1 MKLTDAEIRAMK
13 RFASSMADHIPPC
26 PWNPFPLDSEWGR
39 KIEADWR
46 RNQLYGRQALN
57 TSKGGNDHR

>member
-26 PWNPFPLDSEWGR
+26 PWNPFPRNSEWGR
-39 KIEADWR
+39 KIEAYWR
-46 RNQLYGRQALN
+46 RYQLAALRALASGER
-57 TSKGGNDHR
+57 TPPA